1 MSPKRA
7 PDIPDLLDQAFEGN
21 GNAVIYARY
30 SSAAQQ
36 EQSIDGQLRYCY
48 QYAASRGIRVV
59 GEYIDRALSG
69 TKAETRPEFQRMI
82 QDAGKKQFQFVL
94 VWKLDRFAR
103 NRYDSVIYKNKL
115 KKSGVRVLSVTEG
128 IDGGSE
134 SAIMEAILEAMA
146 EEYSRQISQ
155 NVSRGMR
162 EAARQA
168 NTVGG
173 TVPLGYRPNGKK
185 LAVVESEA
193 QIVRYIFERYA
204 AGVGKKDIVSDINAK
219 GWRTRFQKP
228 FTISSLTTILRNQKY
243 SGVYTYAGEIEVEGG
258 CPAIVDKATFA
269 KAQDVAAR
277 TRRAPARAKAQEEY
291 LLAGK
296 VFCGYC
302 GAPMIGESGRGK
314 GGITYHYYTCANRK
328 KSHTCHKHNEKKH
341 FLEGYAVDQAVEY
354 ILDPRRIDMIAE
366 RVVQEYQKEFNASG
380 IPALESELR
389 GVDRDI
395 EGLVESLIKTS
406 SPTAI
411 KLINDKLA
419 ALEARKAAIS
429 DEIAGLKIASSVA
442 ITEDD
447 VIRWLRSFCKG
458 DSADYEFRKQI
469 IDVLINSIYVFDDK
483 IVFFF
488 NVQGGKQVSFVDML
502 DVLPPETC
510 SDFGCSGV
518 PYGQRSKFGTQI
530 LTFFHIYSPSNPAI
544 FLGLSTFAQKS
555 FLYNSEPA

>member
-193 QIVRYIFERYA
+193 QMNRPLSSRP
-204 AGVGKKDIVSDINAK
+204 GK
-219 GWRTRFQKP
+219 
-228 FTISSLTTILRNQKY
+228 
-243 SGVYTYAGEIEVEGG
+243 
-258 CPAIVDKATFA
+258 
-269 KAQDVAAR
+269 
-277 TRRAPARAKAQEEY
+277 
-291 LLAGK
+291 
-296 VFCGYC
+296 
-302 GAPMIGESGRGK
+302 
-314 GGITYHYYTCANRK
+314 
-328 KSHTCHKHNEKKH
+328 
-341 FLEGYAVDQAVEY
+341 
-354 ILDPRRIDMIAE
+354 
-366 RVVQEYQKEFNASG
+366 
-380 IPALESELR
+380 
-389 GVDRDI
+389 
-395 EGLVESLIKTS
+395 
-406 SPTAI
+406 
-411 KLINDKLA
+411 
-419 ALEARKAAIS
+419 
-429 DEIAGLKIASSVA
+429 
-442 ITEDD
+442 
-447 VIRWLRSFCKG
+447 
-458 DSADYEFRKQI
+458 
-469 IDVLINSIYVFDDK
+469 
-483 IVFFF
+483 
-488 NVQGGKQVSFVDML
+488 
-502 DVLPPETC
+502 
-510 SDFGCSGV
+510 
-518 PYGQRSKFGTQI
+518 
-530 LTFFHIYSPSNPAI
+530 
-544 FLGLSTFAQKS
+544 
-555 FLYNSEPA
+555 